1 MRCFNSET
9 VSLIGSVTPN
19 NIDSVRT
26 KIQRSY
32 DALNKIFLVD
42 GVQIS
47 QNFFSMKLEELSL
60 VYAYMLKVDEEREQ
74 KKAIRE
80 QMIEEER
87 SAGR

>member
-1 MRCFNSET
+1 M
-9 VSLIGSVTPN
+9 
-19 NIDSVRT
+19 
-26 KIQRSY
+26 
-32 DALNKIFLVD
+32 NKIFLVD

-80 QMIEEER
+80 QMIEEEKVR
-87 SAGR
+87 REIEREKQKI